1 MKPSAFLSCAS
12 AAALAGAMIATPAM
26 AQDAQPAAAPADDA
40 ADVAPIV
47 VTAAASGKSARL
59 SSISVSQINQDAV
72 IAFTPRS
79 QAEVLRTIPGLNV
92 QDTAGPGGNANIGV
106 RGIPVSTGGSEYVG
120 LQEDGLPVTLFGDI
134 HVRQQR
140 LLGALRQQCE
150 PRGSGARRFG
160 LDLLEPG
167 AGRGDQLCVQ
177 DRRA

>member
-1 MKPSAFLSCAS
+1 MGEYLMKPSAFLSCAS
-12 AAALAGAMIATPAM
+12 AAALAGAMIATPAL

-47 VTAAASGKSARL
+47 VTAAAGGKSAQL
-59 SSISVSQINQDAV
+59 SSISVSQINQEAV
-72 IAFTPRS
+72 TNFTPRS

-134 HVRQQR
+134 QFGNNDYWVRFDNSVTAWKR
-140 LLGALRQQCE
+140 CAAVR
-150 PRGSGARRFG
+150 PRPSRARR
-160 LDLLEPG
+160 
-167 AGRGDQLCVQ
+167 
-177 DRRA
+177 RAR